1 MKAWDYVNPRKGANP
16 RPGPPTATNQSP
28 LSAIHKDRTRL
39 PHTSKAGFLHI
50 RLHHGLPL
58 SAIQK
63 EAQTKHQGPSLSTAG
78 ALECDPEGS
87 HSVTSGAARQESRGQ
102 RKGRRRG
109 APRTAPTCARALIPD
124 PAETS
129 FAAVYYAV
137 AAAAATATSKQ

>member
-1 MKAWDYVNPRKGANP
+1 MGLRESEKRGESET
-16 RPGPPTATNQSP
+16 R
-28 LSAIHKDRTRL
+28 SADRDK
-39 PHTSKAGFLHI
+39 PV
-50 RLHHGLPL
+50 
-58 SAIQK
+58 
-63 EAQTKHQGPSLSTAG
+63 

-109 APRTAPTCARALIPD
+109 APRTAPTCARAFIPD